1 MHAYF
6 VYVCVCVCALKGDF
20 LYVACARF
28 LCFVLSLC
36 VYLYVRLA
44 QGPGAFPVQAGMK
57 ISGSASES
65 LCTQTKH

>member
-1 MHAYF
+1 MCM
-6 VYVCVCVCALKGDF
+6 CVRALKGDF
-20 LYVACARF
+20 LYVACALF

-44 QGPGAFPVQAGMK
+44 QGPGAFLVQVGMK